1 MDGNSGPI
9 STSDIEPGD
18 NHRADVESDIDSMIR
33 NRKLVVQVTFR
44 SKKIRTFFE
53 LCPRDPGPITTMN
66 FCMVEMTAVLFAIRP
81 SPAIGIPP
89 AFSLCDKRDH
99 RDE

>member
-44 SKKIRTFFE
+44 SKKAGHS
-53 LCPRDPGPITTMN
+53 LNSAP
-66 FCMVEMTAVLFAIRP
+66 V
-81 SPAIGIPP
+81 IPVQLP
-89 AFSLCDKRDH
+89 P
-99 RDE
+99 